1 MSMTE
6 SGGGGNPLS
15 LRVTI
20 HNAEIGT
27 NVARKTSFRG
37 KSWSIAK
44 RRRRCKDEESEYM
57 GKQCKTGESRSYCS
71 SNSNAS
77 TQLQSHERHYH
88 WAGTQ
93 KRQTNHQQG
102 ESNWR
107 T

>member
-44 RRRRCKDEESEYM
+44 RRRRCKDEENEYM

-77 TQLQSHERHYH
+77 TQLQSREL
-88 WAGTQ
+88 
-93 KRQTNHQQG
+93 
-102 ESNWR
+102 
-107 T
+107 